1 MEKKETIGVVQLEW
15 VCPNC
20 SGRNPG
26 PEKTCKN
33 CGAPQPENVKFQRA
47 ADEKLITDSD
57 TIKAAKSGAD
67 IHCGFCGT
75 RNPAGATN
83 CSQCGGDL
91 KEGKR
96 RQAGEALQS
105 APKVKIIKCTNC
117 GTENPSTERNCK
129 SCGSPLPGAQPS
141 QPATAQASASKAQAQ
156 TKKPNWLLLG
166 GIGALF
172 LACCI
177 AAIFLF
183 VLPSRT
189 VQGTVSDVHWITY
202 VPVEQIE
209 AVKYTDQS
217 GSPPSDAYNLSCR
230 TDTHEVCEEKTIDQG
245 NGYGDVVKE
254 CHDVTEDIC
263 SYTRDEWQTFQTYTL
278 EGSNLTP
285 VYDNP
290 SITSDQRIGTSS
302 EELTVTF
309 STSDGQ
315 VNYTPS
321 SVSEFQ
327 QYQPGSTWK
336 LSMNAAGGILSVGK

>member
-1 MEKKETIGVVQLEW
+1 MAQRKETIGVVQLEW

-20 SGRNPG
+20 NGRNPG
-26 PEKTCKN
+26 PVKSCES
-33 CGAPQPENVKFQRA
+33 CGAPQPADVKFQRA
-47 ADEKLITDSD
+47 TNEKLITDSD

-75 RNPAGATN
+75 RNPAGATT

-91 KEGKR
+91 KEGQR

-105 APKVKIIKCTNC
+105 APQATIVKCKNC
-117 GTENPSTERNCK
+117 GTENPSTERKCK
-129 SCGSPLPGAQPS
+129 SCGAPLPGAQTS
-141 QPATAQASASKAQAQ
+141 QPASSSSISKAKPQP
-156 TKKPNWLLLG
+156 KKPNWLVLG
-166 GIGALF
+166 GIGALL

-177 AAIFLF
+177 GAIFLF

-189 VQGTVSDVHWITY
+189 IQGTVTDVHWITY
-202 VPVEQIE
+202 VPVEQVQ
-209 AVKYTDQS
+209 AVNYSDQA
-217 GSPPSDAYNLSCR
+217 GSPPSDAYNVSCR

-263 SYTRDEWQTFQTYTL
+263 NYTRDEWQTIQTYTL
-278 EGSNLTP
+278 EGANLTP
-285 VYDNP
+285 VYDTP
-290 SITSDQRIGTSS
+290 SISSEQRIGASS
-302 EELTVTF
+302 EELKVIF
-309 STSDGQ
+309 STSSGQ
-315 VNYTPS
+315 VNYTPA